1 MSLKCA
7 LALAVVVMGVSAEA
21 VSARDFNR
29 NYTTD
34 EQTLCQPDVFRLCN
48 DDVPDQD
55 RIIAC
60 MQAHRASLSPQCRKV
75 FEVGLKKLQQ

>member
-1 MSLKCA
+1 MSFRTAVA
-7 LALAVVVMGVSAEA
+7 LVAVVLGVSAEA
-21 VSARDFNR
+21 ASARDFNR

-60 MQAHRASLSPQCRKV
+60 MEAHRASLSPPCRKV
-75 FEVGLKKLQQ
+75 FDVGLKKLQQ